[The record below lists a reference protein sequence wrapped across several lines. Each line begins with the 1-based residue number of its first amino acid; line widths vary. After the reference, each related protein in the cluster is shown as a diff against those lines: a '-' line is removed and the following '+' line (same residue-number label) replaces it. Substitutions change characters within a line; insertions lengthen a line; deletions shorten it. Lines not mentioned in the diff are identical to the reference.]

1 MDWSM
6 VWPLLMM
13 FLAFMLFFGTV
24 LLIRLRAELLRRE
37 RGASWV
43 REVLS

>member
-1 MDWSM
+1 
-6 VWPLLMM
+6 M
-13 FLAFMLFFGTV
+13 FLAFMLFFGAV

-37 RGASWV
+37 RGSAWV